1 MAVRKSAS
9 LTLDVAAD
17 QIPGYRAPPMLP
29 TLDLAIVVAYLVVTV
44 VVGVWFGRNV
54 KGASHF
60 MVAGRSLGT
69 WLALATLT
77 GSELALITIMYS
89 AQKGFTGGF
98 AAFHIAVVAG
108 IVALLVGIT
117 VFVVGPLRRI
127 GVVTVPEYYEKRF
140 GRRTRVLGGVL
151 LTCGG
156 VLNFGLFLKVGADFV
171 VGVTGLDPKGSAL
184 VLVMLGLMAI
194 VLLYTM
200 LGGMVSVV
208 LTDYVQ
214 FVIVAIGLLALV
226 GLGWNRFGWDEL
238 VRVVAETRAEP
249 GFDPTVAG
257 SGFGPAYISWQAVL
271 GLVSCAIWPTS
282 VARALAAKD
291 VGVVRRQFLLASVTF
306 TIRFLLPY
314 FIGICAFVWLVK
326 QGATFG
332 SAPGEVKAVGAS
344 IAKPT
349 SFALPGQESLGSL
362 LAFPLYV
369 KSTVP
374 SGLLGIV
381 VAAML
386 AAFMSNLSSYLITWA
401 SSITRDIV
409 APVVKNGL
417 SQKAEIGLTRVF
429 VLVVGAW
436 LVAFGLFFDPGT
448 DVWDYLGIT
457 GAIYFTGAIPVLVL
471 GIYWSR
477 ASSAGAVGALLCGFS
492 ALLGLKPIQ
501 KWFGIVDLPEAWVGL
516 GTLALAFVVMIVLS
530 LVAPDRDRTEVVA

>member
-1 MAVRKSAS
+1 
-9 LTLDVAAD
+9 
-17 QIPGYRAPPMLP
+17 MLP
-29 TLDLAIVVAYLVVTV
+29 ALDLAIVFAYLVVTI
-44 VVGVWFGRNV
+44 VVGVYFTRHV

-69 WLALATLT
+69 WLAIATLT

-108 IVALLVGIT
+108 VMALFVGISG
-117 VFVVGPLRRI
+117 FVIVPLRRA
-127 GVVTVPEYYEKRF
+127 GVVTVPEFYEKRF
-140 GRRTRVLGGVL
+140 GRRTRILGGIL

-171 VGVTGLDPKGSAL
+171 VGVTGLDPKGNAL
-184 VLVMLGLMAI
+184 VLVMLCLMAV

-214 FVIVAIGLLALV
+214 FVIVALGLLALV
-226 GLGWNRFGWDEL
+226 WLGWTRFGWDGL
-238 VRVVAETRAEP
+238 VKVVTATRAEP

-257 SGFGPAYISWQAVL
+257 SGFGPAYMSWQAVL

-282 VARALAAKD
+282 VARALSAKD
-291 VGVVRRQFLLASVTF
+291 TGVVRRQFLLASITF
-306 TIRFLLPY
+306 LIRFLLPY
-314 FIGICAFVWLVK
+314 FIGICAFVWIVQ
-326 QGATFG
+326 QGATFT
-332 SAPGEVKAVGAS
+332 SAPGETLAPGAS
-344 IAKPT
+344 MAKPT
-349 SFALPGQESLGSL
+349 GFTLPGEPARDSL
-362 LAFPLYV
+362 LAFPIYV
-369 KSTVP
+369 KNTVP
-374 SGLLGIV
+374 SGLLGLVI
-381 VAAML
+381 AAML

-409 APVVKNGL
+409 APFVRAGI
-417 SQKAEIGLTRVF
+417 SQKAEIGLTRLF
-429 VLVVGAW
+429 VLLVGAW

-457 GAIYFTGAIPVLVL
+457 GAIYFTGAIPVLVF
-471 GIYWSR
+471 GIHWKR

-501 KWFGIVDLPEAWVGL
+501 DRIGVHWSEAYVGL
-516 GTLALAFVVMIVLS
+516 GTLGLALVTMIVLS
-530 LVAPDRDRTEVVA
+530 LAVPDRKAAVEVRA

>member
-1 MAVRKSAS
+1 MRVTSI
-9 LTLDVAAD
+9 VAAGKP
-17 QIPGYRAPPMLP
+17 PGYLAPPMLP
-29 TLDLAIVVAYLVVTV
+29 ALDLAIVIAYLVITV
-44 VVGVWFGRNV
+44 AVGVWFGRNV

-108 IVALLVGIT
+108 IVALCVGMT

-140 GRRTRVLGGVL
+140 DKRTRVIGGIL

-171 VGVTGLDPKGSAL
+171 VGVTGLDPKGNAL

-194 VLLYTM
+194 VLFYTM

-226 GLGWNRFGWDEL
+226 WLGWSRFGWDEL
-238 VRVVAETRAEP
+238 VRVVKETRAEP
-249 GFDPTVAG
+249 GFNPMVEG
-257 SGFGPAYISWQAVL
+257 SGFGPAYVSWQAVL

-282 VARALAAKD
+282 VARALAARD
-291 VGVVRRQFLLASVTF
+291 VKVVRAQFLMASITF

-326 QGATFG
+326 QGATF
-332 SAPGEVKAVGAS
+332 SHAPNEAKAIGATL
-344 IAKPT
+344 AKPNGFT
-349 SFALPGQESLGSL
+349 LPGQEPLGSL
-362 LAFPLYV
+362 LAFPIYV
-369 KSTVP
+369 KHTVP
-374 SGLLGIV
+374 SGLLGLVI
-381 VAAML
+381 ASML

-401 SSITRDIV
+401 SSITRDVV
-409 APVVKNGL
+409 APFAKGGL
-417 SQKAEIGLTRVF
+417 SPKSEIGLTRLF
-429 VLVVGAW
+429 VLLVGAW

-471 GIYWSR
+471 GIYWKG
-477 ASSAGAVGALLCGFS
+477 ASAAGAVGALLCGFS

-501 KWFGIVDLPEAWVGL
+501 GWIGLDVPEAWVGL
-516 GTLALAFVVMIVLS
+516 GTLTLAVTVMIVLS
-530 LVAPDRDRTEVVA
+530 LLVPDRKPGMEGRA